1 VEVGAGIWYAARLA
15 LLAVTVVIALVVA
28 LVQARRRRF
37 VGPGRAIV
45 ASLVAIGA
53 AVFGSLSALR
63 PNPLWVGVA
72 LVAGA
77 GLGVVLGRL
86 AEPATRGGRPS
97 VKRRPLAQVI
107 ACLGY
112 VVFSAMVLFGTPMLA
127 ALALLWVVMGL
138 GMVAGAHVGEWSVA
152 PKQPVEATP
161 VATEAAPAPAEA
173 APAATEVAP
182 GPAPT
187 S

>member
-37 VGPGRAIV
+37 VGPVRAIV
-45 ASLVAIGA
+45 AALLAIAA

-127 ALALLWVVMGL
+127 ALAFLWVVMGL
-138 GMVAGAHVGEWSVA
+138 GMIGGAHVGEWSVA
-152 PKQPVEATP
+152 PK
-161 VATEAAPAPAEA
+161 APAEA
-173 APAATEVAP
+173 APVGGEPAVGEPAPAP
-182 GPAPT
+182 GPAPA